1 MYPWKFSQALAWA
14 SVVPKGL
21 GERRFFSLPFSLSSS
36 PFPPRNAWYSGY
48 PSLFHLEKIGHTFW
62 KVAGFPSATALSPRI
77 KRCNRTCQSP
87 ITTFIMSTMFKGS
100 CIKFRRFNIHLYQ
113 MRTIEFIFSKVKTTS
128 RKFFFSSIVINR
140 TFKLLATQT
149 IRCISLKCKVQEY
162 EVSNSYQ
169 KMKYWIMKKII

>member
-1 MYPWKFSQALAWA
+1 
-14 SVVPKGL
+14 
-21 GERRFFSLPFSLSSS
+21 
-36 PFPPRNAWYSGY
+36 
-48 PSLFHLEKIGHTFW
+48 
-62 KVAGFPSATALSPRI
+62 
-77 KRCNRTCQSP
+77 
-87 ITTFIMSTMFKGS
+87 MSTIFKGS

-169 KMKYWIMKKII
+169 KMKY